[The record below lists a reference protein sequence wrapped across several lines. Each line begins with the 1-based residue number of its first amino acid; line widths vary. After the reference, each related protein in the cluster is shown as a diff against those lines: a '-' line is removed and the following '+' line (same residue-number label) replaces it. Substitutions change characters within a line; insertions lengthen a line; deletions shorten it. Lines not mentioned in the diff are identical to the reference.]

1 VNSVENGFD
10 TSHFLI
16 DHITIARFMKSKFVV
31 ILPSLSYFKSQK
43 RTLWMCKFI
52 AVTKSGKPLPFKIGI
67 ENLESCVQMS
77 WSRSHHRSTTLLVGL
92 PVSFFIMAV
101 RFNERK
107 HGGFPWRFNGI
118 SFLFKSRITGSKQSS
133 ILLYT
138 HCGFNFLVRTVFSD
152 FLES

>member
-1 VNSVENGFD
+1 
-10 TSHFLI
+10 
-16 DHITIARFMKSKFVV
+16 M
-31 ILPSLSYFKSQK
+31 SLSNTNEIALLGTK
-43 RTLWMCKFI
+43 R
-52 AVTKSGKPLPFKIGI
+52 PLF
-67 ENLESCVQMS
+67 N
-77 WSRSHHRSTTLLVGL
+77 HRSIFLLVGL

-138 HCGFNFLVRTVFSD
+138 HCGSHFLVRTVFID